1 MERSWQNFLQMIPK
15 CVLVMLVDCMCQF
28 MDDDVVSKFWRKS
41 HQLYIETDS
50 ISVTTA
56 PPSGFLMATGDASVA
71 KSEILCQLHCTV
83 WQVRFCKD
91 LKLF

>member
-1 MERSWQNFLQMIPK
+1 MVEFLK
-15 CVLVMLVDCMCQF
+15 VAKF
-28 MDDDVVSKFWRKS
+28 MDDDIVTEIFWKS
-41 HQLYIETDS
+41 HQLNIETDS